1 MKMSAIKLKDNIYW
15 VGVKDEKLRVFDIIM
30 NTKKGSTYNSYLID
44 DEKVAVIDSVKN
56 GFFDEFLDNIKEVIG
71 ERKVDYII
79 VQHTELD
86 HSGSLFR
93 LIEEYPDAT
102 IIATKAAINYAKE
115 IVNGDFKNEDA
126 LALGSLNLGKTN
138 LKFISAPNLHWPDT
152 MFTYDESD
160 ATLFTCDVMGC
171 HYCPTCDVTDNCNEE
186 YFQEMKY
193 YFDVIMAPFKRFVNA
208 GLDKIKDLK
217 IQMVAPSHGP
227 VHIKNVEKYIN
238 LYREWAK
245 QEPIKEKNVQVFY
258 ITAYGNTGLMANY
271 LAESINKKGIKTEV
285 HEITSMDPSEINE
298 LIEKASGILI
308 GSPTINQD
316 AVKPSWDVLSHVSAI
331 VNRGKAAGAFG
342 SYGWSGEGVPM
353 LTERLKTLKF
363 KTVPEGYRFKFVPA
377 EKKFSGADEFVEKFI
392 ALL

>member
-1 MKMSAIKLKDNIYW
+1 MSAIKLKDNIHW
-15 VGVKDEKLRVFDIIM
+15 VGVKDEELRVFDIIM

-44 DEKVAVIDSVKN
+44 DEKVAVIDTVKN
-56 GFFDEFLDNIKEVIG
+56 GFYDEFLANIKEVIG

-93 LIEEYPDAT
+93 LVEEYPDAT
-102 IIATKAAINYAKE
+102 VVATKAAINYAKE
-115 IVNGDFKNEDA
+115 IINKDFKNEDA
-126 LALGSLNLGKTN
+126 LALGNLNLGKTD

-152 MFTYDESD
+152 MFTYAEAAS
-160 ATLFTCDVMGC
+160 TLFTCDVMGC
-171 HYCPTCDVTDNCNEE
+171 HYCPTCDVTDDTCDEE
-186 YFQEMKY
+186 YFEEMKY
-193 YFDVIMAPFKRFVNA
+193 YFDVIMSPFKRFVNA

-217 IQMVAPSHGP
+217 VDIVAPSHGP
-227 VHIKNVEKYIN
+227 VHIKDVDKYIN

-245 QEPIKEKNVQVFY
+245 IEPISEKNVQVLY
-258 ITAYGNTGLMANY
+258 ITAYGNTGRMANY
-271 LAESINKKGIKTEV
+271 LAEAISNKGIKAEV
-285 HEITSMDPSEINE
+285 HEITTTDPGKINE
-298 LIEKASGILI
+298 LIEKASGILV

-331 VNRGKAAGAFG
+331 TNRGKAAGAFG
-342 SYGWSGEGVPM
+342 SFGWSGEGVPM

-363 KTVPEGYRFKFVPA
+363 KTVEGGLRFKFVPD
-377 EKKFSGADEFVEKFI
+377 EKEFKQADEFVEKFV